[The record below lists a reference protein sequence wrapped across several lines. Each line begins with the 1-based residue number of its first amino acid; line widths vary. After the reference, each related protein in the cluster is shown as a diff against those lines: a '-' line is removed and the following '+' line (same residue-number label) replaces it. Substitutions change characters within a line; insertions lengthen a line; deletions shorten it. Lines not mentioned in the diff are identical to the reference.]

1 MYATKLQG
9 YLKMTFLALQI
20 STLTWCYKQTE
31 SFSLS
36 TKTYMSPLPLQVK
49 HSVGRCFEQSSL
61 ISSLSLS
68 HSLRGG
74 RHESILTACKFS

>member
-9 YLKMTFLALQI
+9 RLKMTFLALQI
-20 STLTWCYKQTE
+20 STLIWCYKQTE

-49 HSVGRCFEQSSL
+49 HSVVIVLLDLF
-61 ISSLSLS
+61 LSLNS
-68 HSLRGG
+68 EIIEDKKH
-74 RHESILTACKFS
+74 ILLFL